1 VIDLHCHILPAVDDG
16 PPTPEAA
23 LDIARAHVAAG
34 VRRVTA
40 TPHVT
45 WDIPTSA
52 ELVRTKVDEVNA
64 LLRDHEIDLEVLTG
78 GEIGMTRVSDLD
90 DEELR
95 GLALGG
101 GPWLLVEC
109 PLTPAASGFDTV
121 LHHLR
126 ARGHKVL
133 LAHPERCPAL
143 QREPERLTALVHAG
157 MLTSITA
164 GALIGR
170 FGSTVERYAHELV
183 RDGLVHNVASDAH
196 DASRRPPG
204 LRAELEEAGYGPYV
218 GYWCEE
224 VPAAIIS
231 GAEVPGPPP
240 APLRE
245 RRSRP
250 RKKGLLRGAWPRR

>member
-16 PPTPEAA
+16 PPSEQATLEM
-23 LDIARAHVAAG
+23 ARAHVDAG
-34 VRRVTA
+34 VSRVLA

-52 ELVRTKVDEVNA
+52 ATVAQKVGEVNG
-64 LLRDHEIDLEVLTG
+64 LLREHDLPLEVLPG
-78 GEIGMTRVSDLD
+78 GEIGLTRVTDLD
-90 DEELR
+90 DGELR

-101 GPWLLVEC
+101 GPWLLVES
-109 PLTPAASGFDTV
+109 PLTPSATNFDAV
-121 LHHLR
+121 LHHVQ
-126 ARGHKVL
+126 ARGHRVV
-133 LAHPERCPAL
+133 LAHPERCPAF
-143 QREPERLTALVHAG
+143 QREPERLAALVHAG

-170 FGSTVERYAHELV
+170 FGGTVERYAHELV

-204 LRAELEEAGYGPYV
+204 LRGPLEAAGYGEHAD
-218 GYWCEE
+218 YWCAE
-224 VPAAIIS
+224 VPAAIV
-231 GAEVPGPPP
+231 GGDEVPMPPP

-245 RRSRP
+245 RR
-250 RKKGLLRGAWPRR
+250 RKRRGIRGAWSRR